1 MMKTNLPCE
10 SRALSRRNFL
20 LGSAAGL
27 GWLAAGAPAYGAEE
41 LSQATIIVGS
51 PPGGSI
57 DKLARLFADKLSGH
71 YARRVIVE
79 NKPGAG
85 GAIAYGHVKKSGITD
100 GTLMFLSPA
109 YPLVISP
116 HVVNLPYDPLNDFLP
131 VGIAGRSMMTI
142 SVGPS
147 TPESVK
153 TLADFI
159 QWCRDNPSKSLY
171 AGGQTG
177 SSQHLVGVS
186 LAQAANFKFDNVSY
200 KGDAPAMQ
208 DLIGGHIPSIVLPI
222 ASAIPL
228 LKDGRIRVLAVTGKK
243 RSRFLPEIPT
253 MIEQGYPDII
263 FQDWIGMFM
272 RAGTP
277 LPVLKRMNEAMN
289 SVIGSED
296 GKQMLAQNGF
306 EAEMVTAEEFAPMVK
321 ADYERYRGVIE
332 RTRFREIIEKANGR

>member
-1 MMKTNLPCE
+1 MKTNQPQNA
-10 SRALSRRNFL
+10 RALTRRDFL

-27 GWLAAGAPAYGAEE
+27 GLLATGGAPAYGADMPA
-41 LSQATIIVGS
+41 QATIIVGS
-51 PPGGSI
+51 PPGGSV

-71 YARRVIVE
+71 YAKRMIVE

-85 GAIAYGHVKKSGITD
+85 GAIAYGHVKNSGITD

-116 HVVNLPYDPLNDFLP
+116 HVMHLPYDPLNDFLP
-131 VGIAGRSMMTI
+131 VGIAGRSTMTI

-147 TPESVK
+147 IPASVK
-153 TLADFI
+153 TLADFV

-208 DLIGGHIPSIVLPI
+208 DLVGGHIPSIVLPI

-228 LKDGRIRVLAVTGKK
+228 FKDGRIRVLAVTGKK

-277 LPVLKRMNEAMN
+277 LPVLERMSEAMN

-296 GKQMLAQNGF
+296 GQQTLAQNGF
-306 EAEMVTAEEFAPMVK
+306 EPEKVTAAAFGPMVK
-321 ADYERYRGVIE
+321 ADYERYRGIIA
-332 RTRFREIIEKANGR
+332 RTHFREIIEKANGR